1 MKLTKAQQT
10 QVDNLKRFG
19 PLTVGMYTPDILRTF
34 KALERKGIVK
44 VDKSTPTYTIYTLK
58 N

>member
-19 PLTVGMYTPDILRTF
+19 PLTVGAHTPGLVRIF
-34 KALERKGIVK
+34 KALEKKGIVK
-44 VDKSTPTYTIYTLK
+44 AACRTDFYTTYEL